1 MNGFSYRGISNT
13 TKEGDPCSYPLSNV
27 VSLHGQRCLSESCG
41 VAARAGP
48 GAVSPGPV
56 GATLGHSCG
65 LRRSERVLARV
76 GHSRGTRGEQGLR
89 QSPTEE
95 GAFVEVHFSW
105 RSLRHHSSEI
115 NIGLDTSGRVRGTD
129 SFHPQHPPRAAQ
141 LSAKR
146 DPVPMVF
153 ATGNEGMGVRARR
166 PQLHRKRRRGPL
178 RPPSRVLRPELHDG
192 ATHRQGSPWAFWDAH
207 PAGCVLDFVTKPTH
221 RPLGMLHL

>member
-56 GATLGHSCG
+56 CATLGHSCG

-115 NIGLDTSGRVRGTD
+115 NMSLDTWGRVRGTD

-146 DPVPMVF
+146 DPMPMVF
-153 ATGNEGMGVRARR
+153 ATG
-166 PQLHRKRRRGPL
+166 KRRHGSARPASPAAQEEAQGPIA
-178 RPPSRVLRPELHDG
+178 PTIQSPE
-192 ATHRQGSPWAFWDAH
+192 A
-207 PAGCVLDFVTKPTH
+207 
-221 RPLGMLHL
+221 